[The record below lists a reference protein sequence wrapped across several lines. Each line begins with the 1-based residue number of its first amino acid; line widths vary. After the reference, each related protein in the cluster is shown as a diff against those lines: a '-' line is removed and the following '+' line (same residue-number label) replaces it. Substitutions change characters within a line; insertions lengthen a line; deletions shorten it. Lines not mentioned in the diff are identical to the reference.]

1 MAVDIL
7 FNKLKDST
15 EATRHYKGSK
25 IKDSGSL

>member
-25 IKDSGSL
+25 IKD